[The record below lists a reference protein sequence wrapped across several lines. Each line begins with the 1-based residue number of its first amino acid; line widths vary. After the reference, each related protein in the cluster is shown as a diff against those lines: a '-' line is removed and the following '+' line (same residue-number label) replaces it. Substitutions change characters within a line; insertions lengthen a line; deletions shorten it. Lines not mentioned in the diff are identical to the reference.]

1 MTVVQQIVYT
11 GAPQRWWALAEA
23 LGFRAAYDPS
33 PEWSEFEAGGI
44 LAVHHAIAEHPAGTC
59 DLHLL
64 VNDLEVAASALS
76 GFKTTR
82 AEMAGVGEVLTVRA
96 GSNVTVTV
104 SAGVREMP
112 GREVAVQPIW
122 FQDDVA
128 EARAILEALGLRAN
142 IVAEH
147 GGWVEFVGDGGSV
160 GVHAGAPGMGLG
172 FLASG
177 DLDALAVRLTDAGF
191 AASVVDEAYA
201 RTVRVVDPDGGDEI
215 WINGVQE
222 DLYGYR
228 REE

>member
-33 PEWSEFEAGGI
+33 PEWGEFEAGGI
-44 LAVHHAIAEHPAGTC
+44 LAVHHAIDEHPSGTC
-59 DLHLL
+59 DVHLL
-64 VNDLEVAASALS
+64 VDDLELAASALS

-104 SAGVREMP
+104 SAGARVTP
-112 GREVAVQPIW
+112 GGEVAVQPIW
-122 FQDDVA
+122 FQEDVS
-128 EARAILEALGLRAN
+128 EARAILEALGLRAE

-147 GGWVEFVGDGGSV
+147 GGWVELVGDGGSV
-160 GVHAGAPGMGLG
+160 GVHAGGARMGLG
-172 FLASG
+172 FFASG
-177 DLDALAVRLTDAGF
+177 DLDALAARLTDAGF
-191 AASVVDEAYA
+191 AASIVDEAYA
-201 RTVRVVDPDGGDEI
+201 RTVRVLDPDGGDEV